1 MDKFL
6 IELNEQQLNIVVKG
20 LGELPFKEV
29 FQVYNT
35 INNQYISQKQQDKS
49 NKEASSGS

>member
-1 MDKFL
+1 MDKYI
-6 IELNEQQLNIVVKG
+6 IELTEHDLNIVVKG

-35 INNQYISQKQQDKS
+35 INNQYIAQKQAPKS
-49 NKEASSGS
+49 EGKEET